1 MKKLL
6 LATTIQRTLRD
17 FLLPYGD
24 HFRAQGWQVD
34 AMANVRDP
42 FPAAAD
48 HFDHFYAVDWG
59 RSPLDPHNFA
69 RTPNFVRKLV
79 LRQRYD
85 IVHVHTPVAAFVARF
100 ALRRLRAAGKIKVVY
115 TAHGFHFFKG
125 NSKIK
130 NGLFIALE
138 KLAGRWTDHLIVINE
153 EDYDA
158 ALKYRIV
165 PRENI
170 TLMPGIGV
178 DLSQY
183 SRDAVSDAQVAS
195 VRREMGLIP
204 EDRYILMIAEFNPGK
219 RHRDAVRALAR
230 IEDPR
235 LHLAFAGQGPL
246 LAETKALARRCG
258 VEKRC
263 HFLGQRADVPA
274 LLKGAAAAVLPSER
288 EGLPRSVLEAMAMG
302 TPAIGADV
310 RGTRDLLAGG
320 CGTLVPVGDTEALA
334 RAFHAVFG
342 APASARQHVRQASEK
357 VKNYDIERLQKM
369 HEQLYAEL
377 LSPAPAPREKK
388 R

>member
-6 LATTIQRTLRD
+6 IVTTIQRTLCD

-24 HFRAQGWQVD
+24 YFRAKGWQVD

-42 FPAAAD
+42 FPAAEK

-69 RTPNFVRKLV
+69 RAPRFVRELT
-79 LRQRYD
+79 LQQRYD

-100 ALRRLRAAGKIKVVY
+100 ALRGLRAAGQVKVVY

-125 NSKIK
+125 NSKVK
-130 NGLFIALE
+130 NGLFFALE
-138 KLAGRWTDHLIVINE
+138 KLAGRWTDRLVVLNH

-165 PRENI
+165 PRENV
-170 TLMPGIGV
+170 TLMPGIGIN
-178 DLSQY
+178 LPRY
-183 SRDAVSDAQVAS
+183 SRGAVSDAQVAA
-195 VRREMGLIP
+195 VRREMQLMP
-204 EDRYILMIAEFNPGK
+204 QERYLLMTAEFNPGK
-219 RHRDAVRALAR
+219 RHRDAVKALAR
-230 IEDPR
+230 IEEPR

-246 LAETKALARRCG
+246 FTDTITLARRCG

-288 EGLPRSVLEAMAMG
+288 EGLPRSILEAMAMG
-302 TPAIGADV
+302 TPAVGADV

-320 CGTLVPVGDTEALA
+320 CGMLVPAGDVEALA
-334 RAFHAVFG
+334 HAFQAVFEAG
-342 APASARQHVRQASEK
+342 ASYRERVGRALEK
-357 VKNYDIERLQKM
+357 VKNYNIERLQEM
-369 HEQLYAEL
+369 HEQLYAQL
-377 LSPAPAPREKK
+377 LSPVSAPRKK
-388 R
+388 

>member
-6 LATTIQRTLRD
+6 IATTIQRTLRD

-24 HFRAQGWQVD
+24 YFRAQGWQVD
-34 AMANVRDP
+34 AMANARDP
-42 FPAAAD
+42 FPAAES
-48 HFDHFYAVDWG
+48 HFDRFYAVDWG
-59 RSPLDPHNFA
+59 RRPLDPHNFA
-69 RTPNFVRKLV
+69 RAPRAVRELV
-79 LRQRYD
+79 AREKYD

-100 ALRRLRAAGKIKVVY
+100 ALRGLRAARQVKVVY

-138 KLAGRWTDHLIVINE
+138 KLAGRWTDRLVVINR

-158 ALKYRIV
+158 AQKHRIV
-165 PRENI
+165 PRENVA
-170 TLMPGIGV
+170 LMPGIGV
-178 DLSQY
+178 DLSRY
-183 SRDAVSDAQVAS
+183 SRGAVSDAQVAAA
-195 VRREMGLIP
+195 REEMRLTP

-230 IEDPR
+230 IEEPR

-246 LAETKALARRCG
+246 FAETQALARRCG

-263 HFLGQRADVPA
+263 HFLGQRDDVPA

-288 EGLPRSVLEAMAMG
+288 EGLPRSILEAMAMG

-334 RAFHAVFG
+334 HAFHAVFG
-342 APASARQHVRQASEK
+342 APAPCREHVRRASEK
-357 VKNYDIERLQKM
+357 VKNYAIERLQKM
-369 HEQLYAEL
+369 HEQLYAGL
-377 LSPAPAPREKK
+377 LSPAPAPRQKK